1 MSAFQS
7 QISSKKAG
15 DQKQIVNYSV
25 RAQDFI
31 TKQATA
37 QKQEE
42 VGGSMINGSID
53 TTVAS
58 NDPSFFGKKS
68 KFQSK
73 LDPLGPF

>member
-1 MSAFQS
+1 
-7 QISSKKAG
+7 
-15 DQKQIVNYSV
+15 VNFSV

-31 TKQATA
+31 TKQANS
-37 QKQEE
+37 KQDEI
-42 VGGSMINGSID
+42 GGSIIGGNNGSID

-68 KFQSK
+68 KFASK